1 MVAVHSILSLF
12 LREERFVMSG
22 NVGYENVK
30 ECVKWAGTA
39 IAGGIRMFKKAPD
52 IVAEVK
58 DTQLDEVF
66 DLCLTEVKNAAL
78 EILEAIK
85 A

>member
-1 MVAVHSILSLF
+1 
-12 LREERFVMSG
+12 MSG
-22 NVGYENVK
+22 TVGYENVK
-30 ECVKWAGTA
+30 ACVKWAGTT
-39 IAGGIRMFKKAPD
+39 IAGGILMFKKAPA

-66 DLCLTEVKNAAL
+66 DLCLVDVKNAAL
-78 EILEAIK
+78 EVLEAIK

>member
-1 MVAVHSILSLF
+1 
-12 LREERFVMSG
+12 
-22 NVGYENVK
+22 
-30 ECVKWAGTA
+30 
-39 IAGGIRMFKKAPD
+39 
-52 IVAEVK
+52 VAEVK

-66 DLCLTEVKNAAL
+66 DLCLTDVKNAAL

>member
-1 MVAVHSILSLF
+1 
-12 LREERFVMSG
+12 MSG
-22 NVGYENVK
+22 TVGYENVK
-30 ECVKWAGTA
+30 ACVKWAGTT
-39 IAGGIRMFKKAPD
+39 IAGGIRMFKKAPA

-66 DLCLTEVKNAAL
+66 DLCLTDVKNAAL
-78 EILEAIK
+78 EVLEAIK

>member
-1 MVAVHSILSLF
+1 VHSILSLF
-12 LREERFVMSG
+12 LREEGYVMSG

-30 ECVKWAGTA
+30 ACVKWGGST
-39 IAGGIRMFKKAPD
+39 IAGGIRMFKKAPA

-66 DLCLTEVKNAAL
+66 DLCLTDVKNAAL